1 MYSALDPT
9 VKEYTPQF
17 SEETEKRWT
26 EDKSTDPL
34 LTLAGIP
41 LLGLAYL
48 GVGKDHYALTY
59 ASEAN
64 SMGTRMG
71 FFGTEHTVAMPK
83 VREVNSEL
91 QSATSYAAWGSFNW
105 LVLMALFYQQPGLSY
120 PEHPPVW
127 PIPGNGWHETSE
139 GSPESIRQTFQSSY
153 MGDTFP
159 VLCRFWRIIHQVT
172 LRYYRDQPY
181 PREGLSDHI
190 TLAFAEY

>member
-17 SEETEKRWT
+17 SEETEKRWA
-26 EDKSTDPL
+26 EDKSKDSL

-48 GVGKDHYALTY
+48 GDGKDHYALTY
-59 ASEAN
+59 VSEAN

-105 LVLMALFYQQPGLSY
+105 LV
-120 PEHPPVW
+120 
-127 PIPGNGWHETSE
+127 
-139 GSPESIRQTFQSSY
+139 
-153 MGDTFP
+153 
-159 VLCRFWRIIHQVT
+159 
-172 LRYYRDQPY
+172 
-181 PREGLSDHI
+181 
-190 TLAFAEY
+190 